1 MQGFIK
7 RRIPLYLRRLIT
19 IAPAP
24 IILAIGIN
32 ASYALVIIL
41 VVLSF
46 GIPFA
51 LIPLLIS
58 CRNRGLM
65 EGLVNHRLSTAVAT
79 VVAAL
84 IVSLNVLL
92 LYETFL
98 A

>member
-1 MQGFIK
+1 M
-7 RRIPLYLRRLIT
+7 
-19 IAPAP
+19 
-24 IILAIGIN
+24 AIGIN

-51 LIPLLIS
+51 LIPLLIF

-79 VVAAL
+79 VVVAL